1 MKITDIK
8 IRHIFDEDSIKAIV
22 SITIDKIFVVHDIKI
37 IEKDERRFVAMP
49 SRLDDDGN
57 HRDIVHPISSTAR
70 HAIEEVIF
78 NAYDSHIAVMNAANS
93 RDISA

>member
-8 IRHIFDEDSIKAIV
+8 IRHIFDEGSIKAIV

-37 IEKDERRFVAMP
+37 IENNEHRFVAMP

-70 HAIEEVIF
+70 HAIEEVIL
-78 NAYDSHIAVMNAANS
+78 NAYDSHIAVMNDMNS
-93 RDISA
+93 RNLH

>member
-8 IRHIFDEDSIKAIV
+8 IRHIFDEGSIKAIV
-22 SITIDKIFVVHDIKI
+22 SITIDKILAVHDIKI
-37 IEKDERRFVAMP
+37 VEKDERRFVAMP

-57 HRDIVHPISSTAR
+57 HRDIVHPINSTAR

-78 NAYDSHIAVMNAANS
+78 NAYDSHIAVMNAMNS

>member
-8 IRHIFDEDSIKAIV
+8 IRHIFDEGSIKAIV
-22 SITIDKIFVVHDIKI
+22 SITIDKILAVHDIKI
-37 IEKDERRFVAMP
+37 IEIGERRFVSMP

-57 HRDIVHPISSTAR
+57 HRDIVHPIGSSAR
-70 HAIEEVIF
+70 HAIEEFIF
-78 NAYDSHIAVMNAANS
+78 NAYDSHIAVMNAMNS

>member
-8 IRHIFDEDSIKAIV
+8 IRNIFDEGSIKAIV
-22 SITIDKIFVVHDIKI
+22 SITIEKIFVVHDIKI
-37 IEKDERRFVAMP
+37 VEKDERRFVAML

-57 HRDIVHPISSTAR
+57 HCDIVHPIGSAAR

-78 NAYDSHIAVMNAANS
+78 NTYDSHIAVMNDMNS

>member
-8 IRHIFDEDSIKAIV
+8 IRHIFDEGSIKAIV

-57 HRDIVHPISSTAR
+57 HRDIVHPINSTAR
-70 HAIEEVIF
+70 HAIEDVIF
-78 NAYDSHIAVMNAANS
+78 NAYDSHIAVMNAMNS